1 MKMNT
6 NMVTMT
12 CEDIRKM
19 QEKYIK
25 TTYREYRD
33 VGTCCICGA

>member
-25 TTYREYRD
+25 TILISITEN
-33 VGTCCICGA
+33 TIT

>member
-19 QEKYIK
+19 QEKYSEIGM
-25 TTYREYRD
+25 T
-33 VGTCCICGA
+33 VFMPIFFLPNLH